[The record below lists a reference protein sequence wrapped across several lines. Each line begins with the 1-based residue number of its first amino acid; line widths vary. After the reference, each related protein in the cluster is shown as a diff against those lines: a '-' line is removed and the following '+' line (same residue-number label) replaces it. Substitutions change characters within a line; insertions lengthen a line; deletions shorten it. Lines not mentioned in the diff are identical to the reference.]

1 MLNVANGDRHTPNC
15 VNLPVQA
22 NDAVHEVPPYVS
34 GVLLSAEKTHSNTS
48 VSQVAPLVG
57 FLALIADSPLYR
69 RKLRDHMR
77 VDNGE

>member
-48 VSQVAPLVG
+48 VSQVCW
-57 FLALIADSPLYR
+57 R
-69 RKLRDHMR
+69 RPETEPVLEVVPK
-77 VDNGE
+77 